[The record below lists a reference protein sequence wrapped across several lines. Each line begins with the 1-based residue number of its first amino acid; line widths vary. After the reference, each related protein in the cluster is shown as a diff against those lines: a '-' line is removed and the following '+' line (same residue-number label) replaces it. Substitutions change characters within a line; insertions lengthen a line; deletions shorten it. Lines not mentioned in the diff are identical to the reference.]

1 MEGIAV
7 QDIAMKGTVVGFFA
21 MLVRFPVEISILT
34 SYSCQVVR
42 FLTYI
47 KFNKFNLISIN
58 DVRIKVVQKNYI
70 REISRY
76 YEGLTL
82 ETSALKLFTVTNLRL
97 S

>member
-47 KFNKFNLISIN
+47 KFNLISIN

-82 ETSALKLFTVTNLRL
+82 ETSALKIFTVTNSRL

>member
-42 FLTYI
+42 FLTSLLSFTARWIY
-47 KFNKFNLISIN
+47 FHPTPSIATLLN
-58 DVRIKVVQKNYI
+58 ELYKARVQ
-70 REISRY
+70 
-76 YEGLTL
+76 
-82 ETSALKLFTVTNLRL
+82 
-97 S
+97 